1 MISID
6 SLSSEWIDRIAR
18 EHKYGDKPLLE
29 KAIRALYLVETLVRK
44 GCPLTFKGGSCLL
57 LLLKDSLHRLSI
69 DVDIIC
75 PPCTDIN
82 EYLGELSDYG
92 FTRVIPAGKATSH
105 GNLPV
110 SHSKV
115 YFEVEY
121 KTNSSEGY
129 VKLDV
134 LYEDNPYSNVIK
146 LPITH
151 KILKTEGEPVLVSIP
166 SMEDMLGDKLTAFGP
181 NSIGIPYFKGDRD
194 CSLEIIKQLFDNGRL
209 FENVNDFEAVTKS
222 FNKISEIELGYR
234 GLGGQISE
242 YYADVRNTA
251 LTICTRGRL
260 GTANFPMLQQGIM
273 KLKSFMYQRSYMI
286 QDAVAD
292 AARIAYLATC
302 MEKRNYAVEKISDA
316 SLSRGNLVIKPTLPQ
331 TLSRLKSSSPE
342 AFFYWSKTSELLEY

>member
-6 SLSSEWIDRIAR
+6 SLSSGWIDNIA
-18 EHKYGDKPLLE
+18 EEYNYGDKPLLE
-29 KAIRALYLVETLVRK
+29 KAIRALYLVETLVK
-44 GCPLTFKGGSCLL
+44 EGCPLIFKGGSCLL

-69 DVDIIC
+69 DADIIC
-75 PPCTDIN
+75 PPGTDIN
-82 EYLGELSDYG
+82 EYLGKLNEYG
-92 FTRVIPAGKATSH
+92 FTRAIPAGKVTSH

-129 VKLDV
+129 IKLDV
-134 LYEDNPYSNVIK
+134 LYEDNPYSNVTG
-146 LPITH
+146 LPIVH
-151 KILKTEGEPVLVSIP
+151 RILKTEGEPVLVNIP

-181 NSIGIPYFKGDRD
+181 ESIGIPYFKGDRD

-209 FENVNDFEAVTKS
+209 FENVNDFESVSRS
-222 FNKISEIELGYR
+222 FAKVSGIELGYR
-234 GLGGQISE
+234 GLDGEIGK
-242 YYADVRNTA
+242 YYEDVRNTA
-251 LTICTRGRL
+251 LTLCTRGRL
-260 GTANFPMLQQGIM
+260 GTADFQKLQQGIM

-302 MEKRNYAVEKISDA
+302 MEKRHYAVEKFSNE
-316 SLSRGNLVIKPTLPQ
+316 SLSHIDLLIKPTLPR
-331 TLSRLKSSSPE
+331 TLARLKSSSPE
-342 AFFYWSKTSELLEY
+342 AYFYWAKTSELLEN